1 MAIPTFSQLNN
12 VGGRSALQSFRGIGK
27 GAFGIPVMLMI
38 LLAMLVLPIP
48 PFMLDAF
55 FSFNIALALV
65 VLLVSVYAQRPLDFA
80 AFPTVLL
87 IATLLRLGLNVA
99 STRVILINGHEGGHA
114 AGKVIES
121 FGEVVIGGNYTVGI
135 VVFVILMIIN
145 FIVVTKGAGRISE
158 VSARFTLDAMPGKQ
172 MAIDADLNAG
182 LIDQDQARFR
192 RQEVAAE
199 ADFYGAMDGASKFVK
214 GDAVA
219 GIMIMLINIFGGL
232 AVGVLQH
239 GLPFMDAVQKYTLL
253 TIGDGLVAQIP
264 GLLLSVASAILVTRV
279 NTAQDMGAQVVNQLF
294 ASPKALAVASGIL
307 IIMGL
312 IPGMPHI
319 AFLSLGLVCA
329 AIAYYIY
336 WKKEQPAAVDEGSFI
351 PSGSRLANELN
362 SANNSVNTAT
372 IAPHRTPPA
381 LPPGSGQ
388 SMAHEGPEL
397 GWDDVQPV
405 DVIGLEVGYRLIPMV
420 DKNQGGE
427 LLGRI
432 KGVRKKL
439 SQEMGFLIPSVHI
452 RDNLDLMP
460 TGYRISLMGVTVAEA
475 EVFPDRE
482 LAINPGQVFG
492 NLDGV
497 RTKDPAFGLDAIWIN
512 ATQKEQAQTL
522 GYTVVDPS
530 TVVAT
535 HLNQILQNHTY
546 ELLGHEDVQKL
557 LDMLAKTS
565 PKLVEELVPGTI
577 SLNIFLKVL
586 QNLLHE
592 RVPIRDIRSIA
603 EALAGANGRS
613 QDPVALTA
621 LARIALRRQIVQ
633 NIIGNEQNLPVVTL
647 DPGLEQLLLSTV
659 QQAQKAGADDGAFI
673 EPGLADRL
681 QESLVSAAQKQ
692 EMAGKPLVLLV
703 AAPLRMMMSRFVRHS
718 LPDMRVLAY
727 TEIPDNKQIT
737 IDANVG
743 ADR

>member
-12 VGGRSALQSFRGIGK
+12 VGGRSAIQSFRGIGK

-48 PFMLDAF
+48 PLLLDAF
-55 FSFNIALALV
+55 FSFNIALSLV

-99 STRVILINGHEGGHA
+99 STRVVLINGHEGGDA
-114 AGKVIES
+114 AGKVIEA
-121 FGEVVIGGNYTVGI
+121 FGHVVIGGNYTVGV

-145 FIVVTKGAGRISE
+145 FVVVTKGAGRISE

-219 GIMIMLINIFGGL
+219 GIMIILINIFGGL

-239 GLPFMDAVQKYTLL
+239 GLAFTDALQKYTLL
-253 TIGDGLVAQIP
+253 TIGDGLVGQIP
-264 GLLLSVASAILVTRV
+264 GLMLSVASAILVTRV
-279 NTAQDMGAQVVNQLF
+279 NTAQDMGAQVINQLF
-294 ASPKALAVASGIL
+294 ESPKALGVSSCIL
-307 IIMGL
+307 VVMGL
-312 IPGMPHI
+312 IPGMPHM
-319 AFLSLGLVCA
+319 AFLGLGLICA

-336 WKKEQPAAVDEGSFI
+336 WKKEQPAAVEEGSFI
-351 PSGSRLANELN
+351 PSGSRLAQELN
-362 SANNSVNTAT
+362 NANTPNNMGGAT
-372 IAPHRTPPA
+372 LAPQRTPAA
-381 LPPGSGQ
+381 LPHGAP
-388 SMAHEGPEL
+388 ETPEL

-460 TGYRISLMGVTVAEA
+460 TGYRISLMGVAVAEA
-475 EVFPDRE
+475 EVYPDRE

-497 RTKDPAFGLDAIWIN
+497 RTKDPAFGLEAIWISSS
-512 ATQKEQAQTL
+512 QKEQAQTL

-535 HLNQILQNHTY
+535 HLNQILQNHTH

-577 SLNIFLKVL
+577 SLNVLLKVL
-586 QNLLHE
+586 QTLLRE

-603 EALAGANGRS
+603 EALAGSNGKS

-621 LARIALRRQIVQ
+621 LARIALCRQIVQ
-633 NIIGNEQNLPVVTL
+633 NIIGNEQNLPVITI

-681 QESLVSAAQKQ
+681 QESLITAAQKQ

-737 IDANVG
+737 IDASVG